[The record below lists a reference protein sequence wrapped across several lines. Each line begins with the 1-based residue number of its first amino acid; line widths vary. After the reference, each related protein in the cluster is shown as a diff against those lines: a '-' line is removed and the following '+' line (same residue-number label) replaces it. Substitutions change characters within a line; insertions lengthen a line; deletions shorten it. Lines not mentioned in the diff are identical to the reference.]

1 MSYQLK
7 FSSSFEKQLKKLHP
21 KDAKRIVEEIKSLQA
36 DPFPKGKKVKNL
48 VGVPNAWRIRSGK
61 VRAIY
66 FVDETIK
73 TIFIE
78 DVAYR
83 KDIY

>member
-7 FSSSFEKQLKKLHP
+7 FSTSFEKQLKKLHP
-21 KDAKRIVEEIKSLQA
+21 KDARRIIEEIKNLQVN
-36 DPFPKGKKVKNL
+36 PLPKGKKVKHL
-48 VGVPNAWRIRSGK
+48 VGSQNAWRIRSGK

-66 FVDETIK
+66 FVDEEAK
-73 TIFIE
+73 TIYIE

>member
-1 MSYQLK
+1 MSYKLE
-7 FSSSFEKQLKKLHP
+7 FSPNFDKKLKKLHP
-21 KDAKRIVEEIKSLQA
+21 QDKRRILEEIEKLA
-36 DPFPKGKKVKNL
+36 KDPFPKGKKVKHLAGTN
-48 VGVPNAWRIRSGK
+48 GWRLRIGK

-66 FVDETIK
+66 FVDEHSKAIY
-73 TIFIE
+73 FE